1 MVGRSSLH
9 LRADRK
15 PVRDSALP
23 SRSRQVR
30 RRLRRGRCGLRVLQR
45 DRRGGSPFSRPHVR
59 PRHGRS
65 GRSGDRLGRRRPC
78 RRAHAPPARR
88 HPRARDR
95 AGLRDGAAEP
105 DPPHGRGRRRTA
117 RLRVHRRQRRHRDRG
132 HDRGV
137 MIIEPSC
144 SGGGQGMTSMNPRV
158 RGALRAFGHPT
169 WSALAIVVAAT
180 TAAQVA
186 ALAQN
191 LDVKRYN
198 PSEWTKGRFSEVVT
212 VTGAGKTIYL
222 AGVGAEEE
230 NAPAGASAPIRHL
243 GNPYEQCRYAYD
255 KIKRLLATHG
265 ASLADAVK
273 QVVYVT
279 DVRFQADVA
288 KCRREAYGDG
298 PIPANTFLV
307 INALAI
313 PGMLLEID
321 VTAVVTR

>member
-1 MVGRSSLH
+1 MVGRPSLH
-9 LRADRK
+9 LRADRR
-15 PVRDSALP
+15 PCRDGELP

-30 RRLRRGRCGLRVLQR
+30 RRLRCRWGGLRVLQR
-45 DRRGGSPFSRPHVR
+45 DRRAGSPFPCPHVR

-65 GRSGDRLGRRRPC
+65 GRSGDRLGGRRLF
-78 RRAHAPPARR
+78 RRARAPPERR
-88 HPRARDR
+88 HPHGRDR
-95 AGLRDGAAEP
+95 AGLRDGSAEP
-105 DPPHGRGRRRTA
+105 GPPRDGDRRRA
-117 RLRVHRRQRRHRDRG
+117 PRFRFHRRRRRHRDRG
-132 HDRGV
+132 NDRGV

-144 SGGGQGMTSMNPRV
+144 SGGGRGMTCINPRGH
-158 RGALRAFGHPT
+158 GAFRVFPHPT

-180 TAAQVA
+180 IAAHVA
-186 ALAQN
+186 ARAQG

-212 VTGAGKTIYL
+212 VTGAGTIYL
-222 AGVGAEEE
+222 ALVGAEDE

-321 VTAVVTR
+321 VTAVVGK

>member
-1 MVGRSSLH
+1 MPTLGNDNHRTILLRWRTRNDPHRS
-9 LRADRK
+9 AW
-15 PVRDSALP
+15 A
-23 SRSRQVR
+23 R
-30 RRLRRGRCGLRVLQR
+30 RVPRLCPPYV
-45 DRRGGSPFSRPHVR
+45 VR
-59 PRHGRS
+59 PRHRRGCNRRRSRS
-65 GRSGDRLGRRRPC
+65 G
-78 RRAHAPPARR
+78 
-88 HPRARDR
+88 
-95 AGLRDGAAEP
+95 
-105 DPPHGRGRRRTA
+105 
-117 RLRVHRRQRRHRDRG
+117 
-132 HDRGV
+132 
-137 MIIEPSC
+137 
-144 SGGGQGMTSMNPRV
+144 
-158 RGALRAFGHPT
+158 
-169 WSALAIVVAAT
+169 
-180 TAAQVA
+180 
-186 ALAQN
+186 LAQG

-222 AGVGAEEE
+222 AGVGAEDE

-255 KIKRLLATHG
+255 KIKRLLAAHG

-321 VTAVVTR
+321 VTAVVAR

>member
-1 MVGRSSLH
+1 
-9 LRADRK
+9 
-15 PVRDSALP
+15 
-23 SRSRQVR
+23 
-30 RRLRRGRCGLRVLQR
+30 
-45 DRRGGSPFSRPHVR
+45 
-59 PRHGRS
+59 
-65 GRSGDRLGRRRPC
+65 
-78 RRAHAPPARR
+78 
-88 HPRARDR
+88 
-95 AGLRDGAAEP
+95 
-105 DPPHGRGRRRTA
+105 
-117 RLRVHRRQRRHRDRG
+117 
-132 HDRGV
+132 
-137 MIIEPSC
+137 
-144 SGGGQGMTSMNPRV
+144 MTCMNPRG
-158 RGALRAFGHPT
+158 RGAFRALAHPT
-169 WSALAIVVAAT
+169 RSAFAIVVAAT
-180 TAAQVA
+180 IAAHVA
-186 ALAQN
+186 ALAQG

-321 VTAVVTR
+321 VTAMVAK